1 MDNLSTL
8 ESDLDRLTTLFNVRG
23 QDEQIL
29 SSARER
35 ITSMI
40 ATARGFSTTS
50 AGTDDESS
58 RTRAAA
64 LIEELERLQFA
75 QSRGIPSQE
84 IARLM
89 SQEKLREAATPF
101 KISEEEEQSVASTLL
116 QRTLSKDAV
125 EFPDLCDGTS
135 KAAEHG
141 SEQESVTI
149 AVYSWGRADLGAL
162 LRTETSAS
170 FDPSEA
176 ISFSK
181 VRKIRQISSSS
192 YHTAAVTT
200 TGELYLCGSND
211 EGQVSDERTE
221 PGQMIMKPRLMESLL
236 THRIAQV
243 SCGVYH
249 TACVTATGLCLTFGG
264 NDAGELGHSVGTLSC
279 VQPRPVDGLARKIS
293 SYVSC
298 GERFTIIL
306 TNTGDVFSCGVGAS
320 SGHKKTES
328 SPRAERIEVKKS
340 TRFSVFKSYAN
351 HET

>member
-1 MDNLSTL
+1 MDDLSTL
-8 ESDLDRLTTLFNVRG
+8 ESELDRLKALFNVRG

-40 ATARGFSTTS
+40 TIVSGLSATS
-50 AGTDDESS
+50 AGTDSDSS

-64 LIEELERLQFA
+64 LIENLERLQFA

-89 SQEKLREAATPF
+89 SQEKLREAAPPF
-101 KISEEEEQSVASTLL
+101 KVPEEEEQSVASTLL
-116 QRTLSKDAV
+116 QRTLSEDAV
-125 EFPDLCDGTS
+125 EFPDSRDGMS
-135 KAAEHG
+135 KLAGHS

-170 FDPSEA
+170 FDPSQA
-176 ISFSK
+176 ISFSE
-181 VRKIRQISSSS
+181 VRRIRQISSNS
-192 YHTAAVTT
+192 YHSAAVTT

-211 EGQVSDERTE
+211 EGQVSDERTD
-221 PGQMIMKPRLMESLL
+221 PGQIIMKPRLMESLL

-249 TACVTATGLCLTFGG
+249 TACITATGLCLTFGG
-264 NDAGELGHSVGTLSC
+264 NDAGELGHSIGTLSR
-279 VQPRPVDGLARKIS
+279 VQPRPVDGLARKIA

-298 GERFTIIL
+298 GERFTVIL
-306 TNTGDVFSCGVGAS
+306 ITTGDVFSCGLGAC
-320 SGHKKTES
+320 SGHTKAES
-328 SPRAERIEVKKS
+328 SHRAERIE
-340 TRFSVFKSYAN
+340 AN
-351 HET
+351 N